1 MQYILRFHAARLCF
15 FSDIYKEVISEEN
28 MRFVRRKVRMVF
40 WAIMFVETARRKSR
54 LGTERRKK
62 VLEDGMSAIFS
73 QFKNSPI
80 LNKANDL
87 CKVMSKESGDMTVG
101 VYRAH

>member
-1 MQYILRFHAARLCF
+1 MA
-15 FSDIYKEVISEEN
+15 
-28 MRFVRRKVRMVF
+28 F

-73 QFKNSPI
+73 QLKTSPI
-80 LNKANDL
+80 LNKAIDL
-87 CKVMSKESGDMTVG
+87 CKILSKESGDMTVR
-101 VYRAH
+101 VYRAQKVFGAQTI